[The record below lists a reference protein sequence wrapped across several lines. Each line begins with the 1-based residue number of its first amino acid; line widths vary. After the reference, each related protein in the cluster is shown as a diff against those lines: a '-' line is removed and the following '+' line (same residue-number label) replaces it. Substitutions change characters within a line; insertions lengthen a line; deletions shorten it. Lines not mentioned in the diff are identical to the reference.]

1 MKVLL
6 IVLGFLSALLIVIQ
20 MVMGVL
26 MRNGQANTAL
36 RTAHFHSGSLMVLVS
51 LAYIALSLAIDRQQ
65 ARSDRGAVE
74 IDGQSA
80 CRQAAQST
88 LTSGLTIP
96 SWSNWPK
103 TSLALVWKPRNE
115 RSAGRARLR

>member
-1 MKVLL
+1 MKALL

-51 LAYIALSLAIDRQQ
+51 LAYIALSLAMIASRPGKLHDR
-65 ARSDRGAVE
+65 
-74 IDGQSA
+74 
-80 CRQAAQST
+80 
-88 LTSGLTIP
+88 
-96 SWSNWPK
+96 
-103 TSLALVWKPRNE
+103 
-115 RSAGRARLR
+115 